1 MERQLLLNQLQMTET
16 LKTMTTHITML
27 CEIVNMM
34 VSVVEDLQKRVQA
47 ADEKEG

>member
-1 MERQLLLNQLQMTET
+1 MKKQLLLNQLELVELM
-16 LKTMTTHITML
+16 KTMTAHITML